1 MTHDGRID
9 RPDEGNGEAQ
19 QETVLDRQLDALF
32 EQIGIE
38 EAPASLTRRLHR
50 IPQEQ
55 QARAGWWKRLLAPAQ
70 APRWVLVPA
79 LAAALVVVGVFL
91 IMPRQP
97 SQQEI
102 FQARHDLAVAFS
114 YIDKAGTLTGR
125 EIQSV
130 LGGELREELRDPVKQ
145 NLSKH
150 IPFTQQSRKEET
162 T

>member
-1 MTHDGRID
+1 MSHDGRID

-55 QARAGWWKRLLAPAQ
+55 QARAGWWKRLLAPAP
-70 APRWVLVPA
+70 APRWVLMPA

-114 YIDKAGTLTGR
+114 YIDKAGVLTGR

-130 LGGELREELRDPVKQ
+130 LGGELHHAVKD
-145 NLSKH
+145 NLSKS
-150 IPFTQQSRKEET
+150 IPFTEQFRKEET